1 MLLGYKSINK
11 TNETYYDNIYS
22 LESSHNLS
30 VDLSL
35 NIKKNRYWKPKIKIN
50 KNMNLE
56 EAIEGTKHNLL
67 NSLKLRMRADVPI
80 AFCLSGGID
89 SSLLA
94 SIAKKK
100 LNKNISVF
108 SILDKDTRYNER
120 ENIDETINDLKIK
133 SNFINLEN
141 NQDFFFE
148 RIKNLT
154 HYHDGPISTLSYY
167 IHSFLSENISNKK
180 FKVSISGTGAD
191 ELFTGYYDH
200 YLLHLQTMNESEYF
214 NGCLEDWSKFV
225 MPKIRNPYLKDPL
238 IYIKNSNN
246 RDLVYEKKFNLLK
259 YSKIEKKNNFS
270 EEYYCEELLRNRMMN
285 ELFHEV
291 VPVILKHDDLNSM
304 YYSIE
309 NRSPYLDRDLLEFAL
324 TIPPQ
329 HLIRNGFQKNILR
342 ESGKGILNEQVRVD
356 RQKKGFNASINSV
369 VNLNNNKIIDFIF
382 DKNSEISELI
392 DLDLVKKDINKQF
405 IPNHFSKLIFSIIT
419 TKMFMD

>member
-89 SSLLA
+89 LSLLA

-141 NQDFFFE
+141 NQDFFFL
-148 RIKNLT
+148 K
-154 HYHDGPISTLSYY
+154 
-167 IHSFLSENISNKK
+167 
-180 FKVSISGTGAD
+180 
-191 ELFTGYYDH
+191 EL
-200 YLLHLQTMNESEYF
+200 
-214 NGCLEDWSKFV
+214 
-225 MPKIRNPYLKDPL
+225 KI
-238 IYIKNSNN
+238 
-246 RDLVYEKKFNLLK
+246 
-259 YSKIEKKNNFS
+259 
-270 EEYYCEELLRNRMMN
+270 
-285 ELFHEV
+285 
-291 VPVILKHDDLNSM
+291 
-304 YYSIE
+304 
-309 NRSPYLDRDLLEFAL
+309 
-324 TIPPQ
+324 
-329 HLIRNGFQKNILR
+329 
-342 ESGKGILNEQVRVD
+342 
-356 RQKKGFNASINSV
+356 
-369 VNLNNNKIIDFIF
+369 
-382 DKNSEISELI
+382 
-392 DLDLVKKDINKQF
+392 
-405 IPNHFSKLIFSIIT
+405 
-419 TKMFMD
+419 